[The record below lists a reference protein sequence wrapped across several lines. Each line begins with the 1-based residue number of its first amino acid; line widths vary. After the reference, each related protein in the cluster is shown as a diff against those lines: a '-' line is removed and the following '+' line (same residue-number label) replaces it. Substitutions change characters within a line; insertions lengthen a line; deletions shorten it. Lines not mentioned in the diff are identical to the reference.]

1 MIIQGIVI
9 KGKGRGRSLG
19 FPTANIAVDKEL
31 KIEAGNLEFGVYASI
46 IEIDGNFYQSATSIG
61 PNETF
66 GDKDPTIETY
76 IFNFNQDIYGK
87 KVSLNL
93 IAKIREM
100 KKFAS
105 EDELKQAIKEDI
117 KKVKAILYQVLR
129 FNLP

>member
-9 KGKGRGRSLG
+9 KGKGRGSSLG

-31 KIEAGNLEFGVYASI
+31 KIGAGNLEFGVYASI

-61 PNETF
+61 QNETF